1 MKKYEIQKRLFKAG
15 THKVAELW
23 FITSDK
29 GRFIEQGPYGTLEE
43 AVQDTRQPYYEE
55 TKPQIQ
61 LGLDMVIDPIMV
73 G

>member
-15 THKVAELW
+15 THEVQELW

-29 GRFIEQGPYGTLEE
+29 GRFVHQGPYGTLEE
-43 AVQDTRQPYYEE
+43 AVQDTRQPYYED
-55 TKPQIQ
+55 TNPKIQ
-61 LGLDMVIDPIMV
+61 LGLNMIVDPVMV